1 MNKYFYLVISIILLV
16 LIVLVGCV
24 KSDGGHSDKKKDS
37 SMQDDKQQKNS
48 SAEADIDYNAIP
60 ENTEYTIVAAINTG
74 LDSYNFKALM
84 LLKNFIENASN
95 GRLGVQVYPNGQL
108 AATVDDGYR
117 GLRDGTIDI
126 FQVTGDAA
134 RYWPPISVFDIPY
147 MLADDRIAEAVLT
160 DLDFIE
166 KLRNGQLAK
175 NPKIRLM
182 MITNSGGWRN
192 FATVKKQIKTPKD
205 VKGVKLR
212 TVASKVQQELVKL
225 LGGVPTSIAWPEV
238 YTSLS
243 TGVVDGTKNGVVD
256 IMTVKFDDV
265 LKYITL
271 DGHAYMAGFWM
282 FSQDKYAMLP
292 DDLKMVLNDGF
303 SAMQQYLF
311 SFPKYQSIAAFRR
324 FRSRGIEIY
333 KPTPSEIKEFQDK
346 TMPIQD
352 WFVNDYSKDH
362 PEVKEYLDLY
372 KATIAKQTAMVETAR
387 NREKN

>member
-1 MNKYFYLVISIILLV
+1 MKKYFYVMVSIALLV
-16 LIVLVGCV
+16 SIVFMSCERGT
-24 KSDGGHSDKKKDS
+24 KEASKMDDS
-37 SMQDDKQQKNS
+37 MSMKDDKDNMS
-48 SAEADIDYNAIP
+48 SEMDIDYNALP
-60 ENTEYTIVAAINTG
+60 ENVEFTIVAAINTG

-95 GRLGVQVYPNGQL
+95 GRLGLQVYPNGQI

-160 DLDFIE
+160 DTAFIE
-166 KLRNGQLAK
+166 TLRNGQLAK

-192 FATVKKQIKTPKD
+192 FATVKKQIKTPSD
-205 VKGVKLR
+205 VQGVKLR

-265 LKYITL
+265 LNYITL

-282 FSQDKYAMLP
+282 FSQTKYDMLP
-292 DDLKMVLNDGF
+292 DDLQVVLNDGF

-311 SFPKYQSIAAFRR
+311 SYPKYQSIEAFRR
-324 FRSRGIEIY
+324 FRARGIEIY
-333 KPTPSEIKEFQDK
+333 KPTPDEIKEFQK
-346 TMPIQD
+346 ETQPIQD
-352 WFVNDYSKDH
+352 WFVNEYAKDH
-362 PEVKEYLDLY
+362 PEIQEYLDLY
-372 KATIAKQTAMVETAR
+372 KATIAKQTAMVEATR